1 MKMVKDKKVLVGA
14 DFAGVPL
21 KNAVVAHLEK
31 NGWEV
36 TDIGVKSVDEEN
48 PEMFHRIGLKVGAKI
63 AEGEFE
69 KALIF
74 CGTGMGIH
82 IAASKCPHVHCAVC
96 ENVPSALRCVTGN
109 NCNVMAMGA
118 FYVAPATGIAMA
130 DAFLNHSLGEGYE
143 YWENFYEFHK
153 LAYDELEAFDYEEF
167 KKNGFESAWVTCRFR
182 RTRKCKPVKKCPLA
196 GKESLKAA

>member
-118 FYVAPATGIAMA
+118 FYSKGHEES
-130 DAFLNHSLGEGYE
+130 DSLYSQNIFGQ
-143 YWENFYEFHK
+143 
-153 LAYDELEAFDYEEF
+153 
-167 KKNGFESAWVTCRFR
+167 
-182 RTRKCKPVKKCPLA
+182 
-196 GKESLKAA
+196 

>member
-74 CGTGMGIH
+74 SAPAWGSISPP
-82 IAASKCPHVHCAVC
+82 ASARMFT
-96 ENVPSALRCVTGN
+96 ARCV
-109 NCNVMAMGA
+109 
-118 FYVAPATGIAMA
+118 
-130 DAFLNHSLGEGYE
+130 
-143 YWENFYEFHK
+143 K
-153 LAYDELEAFDYEEF
+153 
-167 KKNGFESAWVTCRFR
+167 TC
-182 RTRKCKPVKKCPLA
+182 PPL
-196 GKESLKAA
+196 

>member
-82 IAASKCPHVHCAVC
+82 IAASKCPHV
-96 ENVPSALRCVTGN
+96 
-109 NCNVMAMGA
+109 
-118 FYVAPATGIAMA
+118 
-130 DAFLNHSLGEGYE
+130 
-143 YWENFYEFHK
+143 
-153 LAYDELEAFDYEEF
+153 
-167 KKNGFESAWVTCRFR
+167 
-182 RTRKCKPVKKCPLA
+182 PVSYTHPDVYKRQR
-196 GKESLKAA
+196 

>member
-74 CGTGMGIH
+74 CGTGMG
-82 IAASKCPHVHCAVC
+82 
-96 ENVPSALRCVTGN
+96 
-109 NCNVMAMGA
+109 

-167 KKNGFESAWVTCRFR
+167 KKNGFE
-182 RTRKCKPVKKCPLA
+182 VKRLGDVPLPPDP
-196 GKESLKAA
+196 KM

>member
-96 ENVPSALRCVTGN
+96 ENVHLYAVIN
-109 NCNVMAMGA
+109 
-118 FYVAPATGIAMA
+118 
-130 DAFLNHSLGEGYE
+130 
-143 YWENFYEFHK
+143 
-153 LAYDELEAFDYEEF
+153 
-167 KKNGFESAWVTCRFR
+167 
-182 RTRKCKPVKKCPLA
+182 KPVQSVHYLSNVHHSSRACSTFIIMKLYA
-196 GKESLKAA
+196 SENRHHNGRSGI